1 MKALIVFMLIAI
13 AGIISNVVE
22 KYNSRGGEILG
33 MAMVQPLLLFLFL
46 IVGVALYQVCCKFFR
61 LDKQKASNRRDS
73 ECPLTAEEKRDIFF
87 ERNITS
93 KDLIK
98 YKFFNRLRNKQ
109 KAMRW
114 NVSCTLIQGKIHSIV
129 LYADDTDA
137 EEVVQIKV
145 TGSGGEYL
153 VMKGSLPVGCIK
165 ITDKILQ
172 YIQTD
177 NKKTYSA
184 NFESEANEGLGSG
197 SDWLLTLF
205 TLDVQNSQSIYN
217 YFSLQVDND
226 EIVGRIDTCLKNI
239 DLTADANNK
248 FDVRIAG
255 LFAIFIDN
263 VGTI

>member
-1 MKALIVFMLIAI
+1 MLIVI
-13 AGIISNVVE
+13 AGIISNVVG

-33 MAMVQPLLLFLFL
+33 MAMVQPLLLFLLL

-61 LDKQKASNRRDS
+61 LDKQKASNCNDG
-73 ECPLTAEEKRDIFF
+73 ECPLIPEEKKDIFF
-87 ERNITS
+87 ERNIIS

-98 YKFFNRLRNKQ
+98 YKFFNRLCNEQ
-109 KAMRW
+109 KAMLW
-114 NVSCTLIQGKIHSIV
+114 NASCTLIQGKIHSIV

-137 EEVVQIKV
+137 EEVVQIKAA
-145 TGSGGEYL
+145 GSGGEYL
-153 VMKGSLPVGCIK
+153 VMKRNLPAGCIK

-184 NFESEANEGLGSG
+184 NFESEADEGLGSA

-205 TLDVQNSQSIYN
+205 TLDIQNSQSIYN
-217 YFSLQVDND
+217 YFSLQVDNN
-226 EIVGRIDTCLKNI
+226 EIVGRIDTCLKNV
-239 DLTADANNK
+239 DLTADANNQ

-255 LFAIFIDN
+255 LLAIFIDIDN

>member
-1 MKALIVFMLIAI
+1 LKAWIVFMLIVI

-33 MAMVQPLLLFLFL
+33 MAMVQPLLLFLLL
-46 IVGVALYQVCCKFFR
+46 IVGVALYQVCCKSFR
-61 LDKQKASNRRDS
+61 LDKKESNRSDR
-73 ECPLTAEEKRDIFF
+73 ECPLIPEEKKDIFF
-87 ERNITS
+87 EKNIIS

-98 YKFFNRLRNKQ
+98 YKFFNRLRNEQ
-109 KAMRW
+109 KAMLW
-114 NVSCTLIQGKIHSIV
+114 NASCTLMPGKIHSIA

-137 EEVVQIKV
+137 EEVVQIKEA
-145 TGSGGEYL
+145 GSGGEYL
-153 VMKGSLPVGCIK
+153 VMKGSLPAGCIK

-172 YIQTD
+172 YIQMD

-184 NFESEANEGLGSG
+184 NFESEADEGLGSA

-205 TLDVQNSQSIYN
+205 TLDAQNSQSIYN
-217 YFSLQVDND
+217 YFSLQVDNA

-248 FDVRIAG
+248 FDEKIAG

-263 VGTI
+263 AGTI